1 MFLSS
6 CTSSSIPLP
15 TPSAQL
21 PFQVGHPPIAFGH
34 QGSEKTCTQE
44 GKRPQTAVVTAWP
57 GQPGAHLF
65 LHISMKG
72 RRGKEA
78 APTGHP
84 SISSVLKHLTIC
96 VGCKKR
102 IIAASYL
109 THRHKERCSYPPKL
123 EDSIPIHHQ
132 ADSSCNNPSPS
143 LGTGT
148 RLHPRSQLTAGN
160 TWVIVSLLNL
170 KRVVCLSPSNS
181 QQITHTKK
189 KSRAAHRLQAT
200 CFSSSHCQLWFIES
214 QVWGR

>member
-1 MFLSS
+1 MLLVSLILHLLF
-6 CTSSSIPLP
+6 
-15 TPSAQL
+15 
-21 PFQVGHPPIAFGH
+21 HPPANPHLPNSHFRWDILPLLLGTKDLKKPAPR
-34 QGSEKTCTQE
+34 K
-44 GKRPQTAVVTAWP
+44 GKGPRQQLSQH
-57 GQPGAHLF
+57 GQDSLV
-65 LHISMKG
+65 HISMKG